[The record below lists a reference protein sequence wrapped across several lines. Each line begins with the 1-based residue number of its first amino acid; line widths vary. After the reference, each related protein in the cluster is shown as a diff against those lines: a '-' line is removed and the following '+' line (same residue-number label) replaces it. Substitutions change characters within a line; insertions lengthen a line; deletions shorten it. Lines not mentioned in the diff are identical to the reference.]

1 MTRHPVSYT
10 HLNMIP
16 AMLGIGSS
24 LFFLLAP
31 ETGISLLSSLAPRFL
46 QLSPATLQLPALL
59 CGLCG
64 ILFLIAGIML
74 INRSRHFKK
83 QLDTE
88 TRLLQEMCIRDSY
101 TSDRVMR
108 WYSVF

>member
-1 MTRHPVSYT
+1 MF
-10 HLNMIP
+10 L

-31 ETGISLLSSLAPRFL
+31 ETGISLLSSLAPRFYSSHL
-46 QLSPATLQLPALL
+46 HVTASGTFMR
-59 CGLCG
+59 LCG

-88 TRLLQEMCIRDSY
+88 TRLLQEIFSRHLQDASISQKAWMPWKKSWLVSCG
-101 TSDRVMR
+101 
-108 WYSVF
+108 